1 MKHKHIVWKVF
12 LLLLQYADLV
22 ASSLTIN
29 GKRESVL
36 DFTYPFVFDYT
47 AVVYAKPSVSK
58 WRTLLDPYSDSVLLL
73 IGISLFVV
81 SFIFLLVERWHPKY
95 DNISGR
101 GLLTSIYNT
110 FWYMYGALLA
120 QGLSH

>member
-1 MKHKHIVWKVF
+1 MKHKHIVWKIF
-12 LLLLQYADLV
+12 LLFQHADLA

-47 AVVYAKPSVSK
+47 SVVYAKPSVSK
-58 WRTLLDPYSDSVLLL
+58 WRTLLDPYSSLVLLL
-73 IGISLFVV
+73 IGVSLFVV
-81 SFIFLLVERWHPKY
+81 SVILLLVERWHPKY
-95 DNISGR
+95 DNISDR
-101 GLLTSIYNT
+101 KSLTSIYHT

-120 QGLSH
+120 QGMYH